1 MKDSLRLLGGL
12 IYDPARAIR
21 AGGARGR
28 LLLPVV
34 FALLIQTIYLAVAN
48 GPFYISF
55 LVQQSRVVPESAAM
69 VQSAIFRG
77 VFVAL
82 VSFFSA
88 AVAVAL
94 LGLLF
99 IPVAILLASRR
110 TGRVKLSDALQRDFS
125 RTASTVF
132 CAFGISGLWAL
143 ALTILL
149 RGSGLLGL
157 LVRKTLA
164 GFEKALSEKPELA
177 SATIGAD
184 SHPELLAMT
193 WLQILVVPA
202 ILVALYLAVRIVF
215 GFSRTRS
222 FVIVLASYLA
232 MFSIQLLMAS
242 GLAGTI
248 LSAPILVLM
257 SFLVLRSTFLSNLE
271 RQRQWAAFQQAV
283 TAADSAPFD
292 SRAQYDL
299 GVLLLDRGE
308 TAKAKDRFERAV
320 SRDTDDLDAH
330 FQLGRIARGEGR
342 WADAIKHFEPVV
354 ENDFA
359 HANYEIW
366 REVGATYLGA
376 GQYTDAVEA
385 LERFLDHRP
394 HDPEGWYE
402 LGRAQHGLN
411 NQIEAVAAMHACIAS
426 VDAIVGEVDEKQRE
440 RRAKAEA
447 FLQRAGK

>member
-1 MKDSLRLLGGL
+1 MSDSLRLLGWL
-12 IYDPARAIR
+12 IYAPVRAIR
-21 AGGARGR
+21 AAGARGR
-28 LLLPVV
+28 LLLPVG

-48 GPFYISF
+48 GPFYVSF
-55 LVQQSRVVPESAAM
+55 LVQQARVVPESAAM
-69 VQSAIFRG
+69 VQSAVFRA

-82 VSFFSA
+82 VSFFSS

-110 TGRVKLSDALQRDFS
+110 GGRVKLADALQRDFS
-125 RTASTVF
+125 RTAPAVF

-143 ALTILL
+143 VLTILL
-149 RGSGLLGL
+149 RGSGLLAL

-164 GFEKALSEKPELA
+164 GFEKALSEKPDLA

-193 WLQILVVPA
+193 WLQVLVVPA
-202 ILVALYLAVRIVF
+202 ILIALYLAIRVVF

-232 MFSIQLLMAS
+232 MFAIQLLMAT
-242 GLAGTI
+242 GLTGTI

-257 SFLVLRSTFLSNLE
+257 SFLVLRSTFLSTLE
-271 RQRQWAAFQQAV
+271 RQRQGAAFQQAV

-299 GVLLLDRGE
+299 GLLLLQRGE
-308 TAKAKDRFERAV
+308 TAKAKDCFERAV
-320 SRDTDDLDAH
+320 SRDADDLDAH

-359 HANYEIW
+359 HADYEIW

-402 LGRAQHGLN
+402 LGRAQQGLG

-426 VDAIVGEVDEKQRE
+426 VDAVAGEVDEKQRE
-440 RRAKAEA
+440 WRAKAEA